1 MLKKDS
7 GAHFTYNL
15 GVSLI
20 RFSLLFVLW
29 AAVIFA
35 EWYFLSSPKF
45 IKIDT
50 VDLKISNFKHLSEH
64 LNMVFLDVVGSDGSV
79 YKHTQYATIGFMEDH
94 RRTPM
99 ITVEDCSVY
108 KLVGRGAESG
118 KDYGIYI
125 TDLSRPLA
133 EWQYYRAT
141 PGARP
146 PVQTWG
152 IWVSLIV
159 SGILFM
165 IGKRQIRLSMKY
177 PRSDVPLDIAGAPVF
192 SGGMSWEHYP
202 DLAKAAV
209 ERDMRAAADLK
220 LLTDENDG
228 GGLDDDEETV
238 P

>member
-29 AAVIFA
+29 ALVIFA
-35 EWYFLSSPKF
+35 EWYYLSSPKF
-45 IKIDT
+45 IKTDDASVQIAKFT
-50 VDLKISNFKHLSEH
+50 QVTEKYYI
-64 LNMVFLDVVGSDGSV
+64 VILDVTVPGGQE
-79 YKHTQYATIGFMEDH
+79 YRHTQYATPGFMEEH
-94 RRTPM
+94 RDIPGR
-99 ITVEDCSVY
+99 TVEDCRVY
-108 KLVGRGAESG
+108 KLVGRGAEDG
-118 KDYGIYI
+118 RDYGIYV
-125 TDLSRPLA
+125 TNLSRSLA

-152 IWVSLIV
+152 IWASLIV
-159 SGILFM
+159 SVILFI
-165 IGKRQIRLSMKY
+165 IGRRQIRLSMKY
-177 PRSDVPLDIAGAPVF
+177 PRSDVPLDIAGAPVHVRGK
-192 SGGMSWEHYP
+192 SPEYRS
-202 DLAKAAV
+202 DSARAAA

-220 LLTDENDG
+220 LLTDANDG
-228 GGLDDDEETV
+228 GGSDDDEETV